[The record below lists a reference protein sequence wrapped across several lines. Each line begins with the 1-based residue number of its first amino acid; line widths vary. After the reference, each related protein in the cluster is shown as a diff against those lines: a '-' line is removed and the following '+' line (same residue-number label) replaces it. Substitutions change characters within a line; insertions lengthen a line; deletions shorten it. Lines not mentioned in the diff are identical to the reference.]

1 MSTIQSHSATTISEG
16 LKLCSISLLVM
27 LALHVRFLF
36 PEQMVAFSAY
46 GLSDVLT
53 LTSAVS
59 VFLLFLG
66 VQRISRAIDDGR
78 LRTFARW
85 ILYGLGFALALRG
98 IGFVLSVVTRSD
110 MVHIPYSVSRW
121 INYLMVEHIVLFF
134 YFVLIIGLGN
144 QIRMMQFSF
153 YSMRILRVIFMYFS
167 WLGFELYLTAQAY
180 LHEDLWLEVHTNPVT
195 IGAYLFIFLVLNLY
209 TFMTFRSA
217 RRLEPAFTAA
227 SFAV

>member
-1 MSTIQSHSATTISEG
+1 M
-16 LKLCSISLLVM
+16 M

-53 LTSAVS
+53 LTSVVS
-59 VFLLFLG
+59 VVSVVLLFLG
-66 VQRISRAIDDGR
+66 VQRISRAIDDGG

-85 ILYGLGFALALRG
+85 ILNGLRVALAMRG
-98 IGFVLSVVTRSD
+98 IGFVLSVVSRSD
-110 MVHIPYSVSRW
+110 MIHIPYSVSRW

-144 QIRMMQFSF
+144 QIRMVQFSF

-180 LHEDLWLEVHTNPVT
+180 LHEDLWLEVYANPVT
-195 IGAYLFIFLVLNLY
+195 IGAYLFIYLVLNLY
-209 TFMTFRSA
+209 TFMTLRSA
-217 RRLEPAFTAA
+217 KRFELASTAA